1 MIEAASNGRT
11 EGLKLLLS
19 AGADINHD
27 ENVFLSR
34 IVSTDKSQ
42 TFLWAAYNGNSEAVK
57 LLLSA
62 GADINHTDKV
72 LLSCI
77 AWTDKSQD
85 RWTALRGYLQR
96 SH

>member
-1 MIEAASNGRT
+1 MRAARDVHT
-11 EGLKLLLS
+11 DVVKLLLS

-27 ENVFLSR
+27 EKVFLSC
-34 IVSTDKSQ
+34 IVMTDKSQ
-42 TFLWAAYNGNSEAVK
+42 TLLWAAYNGNSEAVK

-77 AWTDKSQD
+77 AWTDKSHD
-85 RWTALRGYLQR
+85 SWTALRGYLQR